1 VSQLPD
7 PTTEAKSLRDFL
19 FLHPSVDIAIAP
31 TAHHVYVPFP
41 TTFPKSPQTSDAQ
54 IFCYAFY
61 SIKNRQKLTFDFS
74 TNSARLWGEEQLPV
88 HPPVAEHQRR
98 WQGEGNSSISFN
110 PTRNQ
115 RSTNLFFKIM
125 FALTQ
130 IKGVGR
136 RYSNL
141 VCKKAD
147 VDLSKRYVSNTV
159 YASPNNLQCLE
170 SDVTMDFKV
179 KSFG

>member
-1 VSQLPD
+1 MSQLPD

-98 WQGEGNSSISFN
+98 WQGEGNSSIS
-110 PTRNQ
+110 TRQ
-115 RSTNLFFKIM
+115 ETNGRLTYFFKIM

-170 SDVTMDFKV
+170 SGVMMDLEET
-179 KSFG
+179 SFG